1 MNPIKCLLMGLV
13 QFYRWFLSPLKT
25 ALFGP
30 VGRCRYTPSCSA
42 YALEAIRRHGAF
54 RGTWLAVCRLGRC
67 HPWASHGHD
76 PVPECQSR
84 GIRPDTAAGRGP
96 VHHEAHSHSL

>member
-1 MNPIKCLLMGLV
+1 MNPIKFLLIGMV

-30 VGRCRYTPSCSA
+30 MGRCRYTPSCSA

-54 RGTWLAVCRLGRC
+54 YGTWLVSDAEESPARENSSCNT
-67 HPWASHGHD
+67 PMI
-76 PVPECQSR
+76 PV
-84 GIRPDTAAGRGP
+84 GP
-96 VHHEAHSHSL
+96 S

>member
-1 MNPIKCLLMGLV
+1 MNPLKFLLIALV

-30 VGRCRYTPSCSA
+30 VGRCRYAPRCSA

-54 RGTWLAVCRLGRC
+54 YGTWLAICRICRC
-67 HPWASHGHD
+67 HPWADCGPD
-76 PVPECQSR
+76 PVPGKC
-84 GIRPDTAAGRGP
+84 GRTVERSANHGRNAL
-96 VHHEAHSHSL
+96 ETLI